1 MRHATMRKT
10 LVSGDKQRHAG
21 CTELC
26 VENITIV
33 TAVVV
38 DGHIYA

>member
-1 MRHATMRKT
+1 MTT
-10 LVSGDKQRHAG
+10 LGDDGGQTIEHAG

-26 VENITIV
+26 VENITVV

-38 DGHIYA
+38 DGHIHA